1 MKQFHVSCFYSLLFI
16 ITLQKFKNELKKNRE
31 KILGDAESS
40 SKTKK
45 KEVHIFLLAVT
56 GFHILFLFR
65 MHVPNECSNYS
76 CMKFHHVSDHFYVF
90 SPNSDQDQFSLND
103 IHTLSRDLVMGIYK
117 MNTYC
122 FALIFY
128 QIPSTHSLRKYIK
141 ISLENL
147 YVDIMVTYCIFYI
160 FLEKEI

>member
-1 MKQFHVSCFYSLLFI
+1 MSSFYNLLFI

-56 GFHILFLFR
+56 GFQIHQLFR
-65 MHVPNECSNYS
+65 MHVSNKCSNYS

-90 SPNSDQDQFSLND
+90 S
-103 IHTLSRDLVMGIYK
+103 R
-117 MNTYC
+117 
-122 FALIFY
+122 
-128 QIPSTHSLRKYIK
+128 R
-141 ISLENL
+141 
-147 YVDIMVTYCIFYI
+147 
-160 FLEKEI
+160 